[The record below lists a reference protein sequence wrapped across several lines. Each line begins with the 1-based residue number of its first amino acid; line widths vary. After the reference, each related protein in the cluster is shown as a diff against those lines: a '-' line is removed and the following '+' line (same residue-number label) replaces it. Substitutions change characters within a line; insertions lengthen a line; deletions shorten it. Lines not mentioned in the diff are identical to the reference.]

1 VLVGIT
7 AFQGLLVLVAFV
19 ANPLGILDSLGSSS
33 WAFGAF
39 VALIAAI
46 AAGVGAILV
55 MQEYKKLNAVSPAL
69 SDAVRG

>member
-1 VLVGIT
+1 VLI
-7 AFQGLLVLVAFV
+7 AFV

-46 AAGVGAILV
+46 AAGAGATLV
-55 MQEYKKLNAVSPAL
+55 MQEYKKLHAVSPAL
-69 SDAVRG
+69 SNAVRG